1 MKKRTCRA
9 GLTSSLA
16 EELAWDM
23 FSICAFTS
31 ASCSFVQG
39 RSSERCLL
47 LTLAGGW
54 VWGAAS
60 HIKRRTHATVFVLR
74 KWTMTSRHRKRGS
87 VARIASSHS
96 GSSRGSVVE
105 LPRVCLLLRRRVL
118 RCYML
123 WWVMP
128 WLRRR
133 LFLHC
138 EVEKK
143 VAGGEQPT
151 DFSASFI

>member
-1 MKKRTCRA
+1 MKKRACRA

-31 ASCSFVQG
+31 VSCRFV
-39 RSSERCLL
+39 RSGPSGRCLP
-47 LTLAGGW
+47 TLAGGW
-54 VWGAAS
+54 IWRAAS
-60 HIKRRTHATVFVLR
+60 HIKRGTHATVFVLR

-105 LPRVCLLLRRRVL
+105 LPRVCLLLRWRVL